1 VYVVGSYDSFKLETR
16 TLLDENLG
24 VVFVRIVAHVHMVC
38 AYTTYAS
45 LKFGMR
51 ATYDR
56 NLGVMSVGVV
66 LFAFVSVPVI
76 DSYVRHDSLICDISR
91 IHTCET
97 WRILC
102 MYM

>member
-1 VYVVGSYDSFKLETR
+1 
-16 TLLDENLG
+16 
-24 VVFVRIVAHVHMVC
+24 
-38 AYTTYAS
+38 
-45 LKFGMR
+45 
-51 ATYDR
+51 
-56 NLGVMSVGVV
+56 MSVGVV

-76 DSYVRHDSLICDISR
+76 DSYVRHDSLIRDISR